1 MSTNLLGISGS
12 LSKHSKTEIAVQKA
26 LDFARNQHPNVE
38 TGLVALSEY
47 DLVFCDG
54 RNPDDYVDD
63 SRTVIDKIIEADAL
77 IVGSPIYRGTF
88 TGALKNLFD
97 LIPNDALQGKA
108 VGIIATGGSDHH
120 FLAIEHQFK
129 PIFGYFKS
137 YVVPG
142 GVYVTNQHYRNGDL
156 ADAGI
161 LDRLEKL
168 AGDTVRLS
176 RSLNQTYSGPSD
188 PAIERKSLKAS

>member
-1 MSTNLLGISGS
+1 MSIKLFGISGS
-12 LSKHSKTEIAVQKA
+12 LSEESKTEEAVKKS
-26 LDFARNQHPNVE
+26 LDFAGSLHPDVDTN
-38 TGLVALSEY
+38 LVALSAY
-47 DLVFCDG
+47 DLDFCDG
-54 RNPDDYVDD
+54 RNPDDYKGD
-63 SRTVIDKIIEADAL
+63 SRIVIDKIVEADAL
-77 IVGSPIYRGTF
+77 IVGSPIYRGTY

-137 YVVPG
+137 YTVPG
-142 GVYVTNQHYRNGDL
+142 GVYVTNRHYSNGNLSDPE
-156 ADAGI
+156 I
-161 LDRLEKL
+161 LNRLENL
-168 AGDTVRLS
+168 AGDTIRLS
-176 RSLNQTYSGPSD
+176 RSLNQTYSGPQD

>member
-1 MSTNLLGISGS
+1 MSIKLLGISSS
-12 LSKHSKTEIAVQKA
+12 LSIESKTEIAVQKS
-26 LDFARNQHPNVE
+26 LDFAGSLHTDVDTN
-38 TGLVALSEY
+38 LVALSTY

-54 RNPDDYVDD
+54 RNPDDYADD
-63 SRTVIDKIIEADAL
+63 SRIVIDKIVEADAL
-77 IVGSPIYRGTF
+77 IVGSPIYRGTYS
-88 TGALKNLFD
+88 GALKNLFD

-142 GVYVTNQHYRNGDL
+142 GVYATNQHFRDGKLSDT
-156 ADAGI
+156 GI
-161 LDRLEKL
+161 LNRLENL
-168 AGDTVRLS
+168 AVDTIRLS
-176 RSLNQTYSGPSD
+176 RSLHQTYNGPRD
-188 PAIERKSLKAS
+188 PVIERKSLKAS